1 MIAGDLTG
9 FGWNYWF
16 EYVATSQRIQ

>member
-9 FGWNYWF
+9 SGWNYWF